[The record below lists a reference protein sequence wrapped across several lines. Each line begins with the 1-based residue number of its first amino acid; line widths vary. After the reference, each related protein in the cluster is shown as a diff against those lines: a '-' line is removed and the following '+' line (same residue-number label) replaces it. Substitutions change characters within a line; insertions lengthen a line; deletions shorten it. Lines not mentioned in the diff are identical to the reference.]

1 MVVGDLLVE
10 LRLFLGTAF
19 QPAFETLAA
28 VFRESAVLV
37 DGKGRVEDGLGDA
50 EPGHAV
56 HDGRKRAGQ
65 MPHKVGIGQHPVAE
79 FRLLLAVFDAGGLDD
94 VGDIHAGGTDDLAS
108 LAVQAV
114 FEGLVEEVR
123 VLEPETFS
131 VGTGLLRAGIAR
143 IHRHDRTVGRAYGAF
158 HALFEVMRAG
168 GVFLQFHTFP
178 PLMAS
183 TAAKAVRMA
192 SPAAVPKSSFRVFPR
207 MEPMAYRF
215 LTGSPSLKGWRS
227 ASVLTPKFI

>member
-65 MPHKVGIGQHPVAE
+65 TVAE